1 VCAERGRGGREREK
15 KGTRGPFSID
25 RACSTKIFLTLS
37 QVIFTDPKFKPVA
50 EKYATNEAAFLADY
64 AAAHVKL
71 AELGA
76 EWESEIKV

>member
-1 VCAERGRGGREREK
+1 MSEK
-15 KGTRGPFSID
+15 KKGGGD
-25 RACSTKIFLTLS
+25 RVFFDRSGALHQKIFLSLS

>member
-1 VCAERGRGGREREK
+1 MSEK
-15 KGTRGPFSID
+15 KKGGGDRVFSID

>member
-1 VCAERGRGGREREK
+1 MSEKKKGRG
-15 KGTRGPFSID
+15 D
-25 RACSTKIFLTLS
+25 RVFFDRSGALHQKIFLSLS